1 MDTLLKSVY
10 ARAKKKGNAKNWIS
24 LDSIQCTGTN
34 QLLLS
39 SSKLSSVFKVSRVG
53 SLLPSVD
60 YIIADASQWKSYKG
74 LKKKV
79 LTKTLADGKIRI
91 QRRHRLFNLFYR
103 RPSLQSCSVPIMDKT
118 VLYIRRDPE
127 RVFIGWNY

>member
-1 MDTLLKSVY
+1 MPMPKRKAMQKL
-10 ARAKKKGNAKNWIS
+10 IS

-79 LTKTLADGKIRI
+79 LTKTLADGEDPI
-91 QRRHRLFNLFYR
+91 QRRHRLFNQFYR
-103 RPSLQSCSVPIMDKT
+103 RPSRQSCSVPIMDKT